1 MPVVT
6 QVETL
11 DILIVGSPGSGKSSF
26 VETICRRIKI
36 GQGIDEGWHYGR
48 LAVDETLR
56 MRFMEPPAV
65 MPFDF
70 IWLQDLIAQADTD
83 AFVVVVDSAQ
93 PESFG
98 ETVGLLETIRANHPY
113 TPCLLIANKQ
123 DSSAAWTAEDIR
135 LGLGIPDS
143 IPVLPCVANEFESV
157 KNAVIELLQSI
168 YQY

>member
-1 MPVVT
+1 MAVVT
-6 QVETL
+6 RVETL
-11 DILIVGSPGSGKSSF
+11 DILIVGSPESGKSSV
-26 VETICRRIKI
+26 VETICRRTKL
-36 GQGIDEGWHYGR
+36 GQGVDEGWRYGR

-65 MPFDF
+65 TLFDF

-83 AFVVVVDSAQ
+83 AFMVVVDSTQ

-98 ETVGLLETIRANHPY
+98 ETVGLLETVRANHPY

-123 DSSAAWTAEDIR
+123 DSPHAWTAEDIR

-143 IPVLPCVANEFESV
+143 IPVLACVAIEFESV
-157 KNAVIELLQSI
+157 KNVVIELLQSI
-168 YQY
+168 YQS